1 MTVAATMPQV
11 MPLVAIDA
19 RDAAAP
25 ELRGWGRYAR
35 CLLDALLAGGA
46 DGLEIKPLERG
57 GAGPEVL
64 FEQVKLPLALRRT
77 RAALVHAPNCFLP
90 LIRPCPGVVT
100 IHDLAF
106 ESWPSDFA
114 RGTLVK
120 YRTFARLSARSAERV
135 ICPSTFTREEL
146 RARYGVDESKIRVI
160 AEAPALA
167 IGARE
172 PPSGPY
178 VLAVGDL
185 RRKKNLGALVEAFV
199 QLRGANGIPHRLIL
213 AGVDAGEGGRMR
225 TLAGDA
231 PVELTGYVSDE
242 SLDALIR
249 GADVLVHPSLC
260 EGFGLVVLEAM
271 ARGTPVLIARA
282 GALPE
287 TGGDAAR
294 QFDPADP
301 GSLRAELGMLL
312 ADSAARADLASRG
325 REWAARF
332 SWERAAHETA
342 AVYRE
347 LL

>member
-1 MTVAATMPQV
+1 LAWPAQAMT
-11 MPLVAIDA
+11 LVAIDA
-19 RDAAAP
+19 RDAVAP
-25 ELRGWGRYAR
+25 ELRGWGRYTR

-46 DGLEIKPLERG
+46 DGLQIAPLEDG

-64 FEQVKLPLALRRT
+64 FEQVKLPLALRR
-77 RAALVHAPNCFLP
+77 RGAALVHAPNCFLP
-90 LIRPCPGVVT
+90 LLRPCPGVVT

-114 RGTLVK
+114 RGTLIK

-146 RARYGVDESKIRVI
+146 RSRYGVEEGKLRVI

-167 IGARE
+167 VSDRE
-172 PPSGPY
+172 PPPGPY

-185 RRKKNLGALVEAFV
+185 RQKKNLGALVDAFV
-199 QLRGANGIPHRLIL
+199 ALRREQEIPHRLVL
-213 AGVDAGEGGRMR
+213 AGVDAGEGPRLR
-225 TLAGDA
+225 AIAGNE
-231 PVELTGYVSDE
+231 PVELTGYISDE
-242 SLDALIR
+242 ALDALIR
-249 GADVLVHPSLC
+249 GADVFVHPSLC

-287 TGGDAAR
+287 TAGDAAAS
-294 QFDPADP
+294 FDPSSPQD
-301 GSLRAELGMLL
+301 LLDELGGLL
-312 ADSAARADLASRG
+312 GDAEARAARSRLG
-325 REWAARF
+325 RAWAARF
-332 SWERAAHETA
+332 SWEQTARATA